1 MFSRIVLKKM
11 VLAGFVAIA
20 LVSGGTLLLAA
31 PVAHAQTASSP
42 TFLITWKT
50 TGSYIPSFYIGKALP
65 TYGSKIT
72 ASLELVSP
80 QGKILNLSGQTIY
93 WYVND
98 VLVGGGAGVQQ
109 VTFPP
114 IGDAP
119 NTANLRV
126 TLPNYNGSYL
136 IHEINIPMVLPEAV
150 IYAPYPN
157 GQFTQ
162 NPVAVQAI
170 LYFFNIADPSGLSYA
185 WSVNGQAGSN
195 AENPETA
202 QITLPQG
209 TQSGTSIATSLSV
222 ENSNDSTVATASA
235 NLTYESQL

>member
-1 MFSRIVLKKM
+1 MSLRMILKK
-11 VLAGFVAIA
+11 VAFLGILILAGGASLYIA
-20 LVSGGTLLLAA
+20 PA
-31 PVAHAQTASSP
+31 AHAQTASSP

-80 QGKILNLSGQTIY
+80 QGKILDLSGQIIY
-93 WYVND
+93 WYVNN

-119 NTANLRV
+119 NIANLRV
-126 TLPNYNGSYL
+126 TLPNYNGAYL
-136 IHEINIPMVLPEAV
+136 IHAINIPMVLPEAV

-162 NPVAVQAI
+162 NPLTVQAI
-170 LYFFNIADPSGLSYA
+170 PYFFNIADPSGLSYA

-195 AENPETA
+195 TENPETA

-209 TQSGTSIATSLSV
+209 TQSGTGVVASLSV
-222 ENSNDSTVATASA
+222 ENPNDSTIAAASA

>member
-1 MFSRIVLKKM
+1 MPSQTILKKAIFISF
-11 VLAGFVAIA
+11 LAVILLMF
-20 LVSGGTLLLAA
+20 GTFLTPA

-98 VLVGGGAGVQQ
+98 TLVGGGAGVQQ

-126 TLPNYNGSYL
+126 TLPNYNGAYL
-136 IHEINIPMVLPEAV
+136 VHAINIPMVMPEAV

-170 LYFFNIADPSGLSYA
+170 PYFFNIADPSGLSYA

-209 TQSGTSIATSLSV
+209 TQSGTGVAVSLSV
-222 ENSNDSTVATASA
+222 KNPNDSTIATANV

>member
-11 VLAGFVAIA
+11 ALAGFIVIA
-20 LVSGGTLLLAA
+20 LVSGGTFLLAT
-31 PVAHAQTASSP
+31 PAHAQTAASSP

-72 ASLELVSP
+72 ASLELISS

-98 VLVGGGAGVQQ
+98 TLVGGGAGVHQ

-126 TLPNYNGSYL
+126 TLPNYNGAYL
-136 IHEINIPMVLPEAV
+136 VHAINISMVLPEAV

-162 NPVAVQAI
+162 NPLSVQAI
-170 LYFFNIADPSGLSYA
+170 PYFFNITDPSGLSYS

-209 TQSGTSIATSLSV
+209 TQSGTSVSASLSV
-222 ENSNDSTVATASA
+222 ENPNDSTVATASA